1 MNNRASIE
9 EVLNVHFFILSS
21 CHRHSCCQPID
32 SFQHIYVT
40 KGWGHGGSMRG
51 LLQKINW
58 ARLANRSG
66 KVWKMFLSPL
76 TLFLSSCPNMQS
88 VFTQISSLVPLLS
101 RVLGSSSRRL
111 LGGGRT
117 ALLPRAPT
125 GCSSKVATGNHKHPK
140 WSALQYYRAGVKA
153 VVRWQILKR
162 GYWRSVEGLR
172 QMQDKDAADKCIL
185 QCGALY
191 AIHAMHIAP
200 ILSDAKLTQ
209 VEGKILHLACLIC
222 RLLKIYRLRHWV
234 QKTGC
239 VWCRSRERCS

>member
-1 MNNRASIE
+1 MNNRASIK

-51 LLQKINW
+51 LLPKINW

-76 TLFLSSCPNMQS
+76 TLSSCSLFSPNVQS
-88 VFTQISSLVPLLS
+88 VFTQISSVLPLLS

-117 ALLPRAPT
+117 ALLPRTPT
-125 GCSSKVATGNHKHPK
+125 GCSSKVATGNHKYPK
-140 WSALQYYRAGVKA
+140 WSALQHYRAGVKA
-153 VVRWQILKR
+153 VVRWQILKM
-162 GYWRSVEGLR
+162 GYWRSVEGFRTKTL
-172 QMQDKDAADKCIL
+172 QINAL
-185 QCGALY
+185 QCGAIY
-191 AIHAMHIAP
+191 AIHAIHIAP
-200 ILSDAKLTQ
+200 ILSDAKL
-209 VEGKILHLACLIC
+209 I
-222 RLLKIYRLRHWV
+222 
-234 QKTGC
+234 
-239 VWCRSRERCS
+239 